1 MCVCFPP
8 PPPQTTGGRGL
19 SREVWFNTYQTL
31 DTIKTL
37 NTSQA
42 NPLYRRSIIESSLSQ
57 TEYGSEFG
65 ENTVFSQR
73 MTGFFV
79 PPISSYYTFSLLTDD
94 PGRFSLS
101 PNMSAESKTIIAYS
115 DNYTPQ
121 WTSFPSQTST
131 PIYLEAGSYHY
142 LEALSQNNIGPW
154 ALIVGAKIHSL
165 NWTSSQAAADQEVQR
180 AIIRSVVAIETHVR
194 PPPPPCATL
203 FVRNK
208 SHTMHFSFLGNP
220 YPRKPTHSIDINHDQ
235 S

>member
-1 MCVCFPP
+1 MFFSPP

-31 DTIKTL
+31 NTIKTL

-57 TEYGSEFG
+57 TAYGSEFG

-142 LEALSQNNIGPW
+142 LEALSQNYLGPW

-194 PPPPPCATL
+194 SPPPHVLL
-203 FVRNK
+203 FL
-208 SHTMHFSFLGNP
+208 LGTKVTQCTSP
-220 YPRKPTHSIDINHDQ
+220 F
-235 S
+235 